1 MQSGSGVQPEVPKQ
15 QSVETP
21 GRDISSVEA
30 DSLAYEQSPERKDD
44 ILHAEK
50 KTEFQAAKE
59 AYAEP
64 PSDDGAATTNEPV
77 VSKDNITIEVEK
89 ILEDGVG
96 QFYASL
102 PDDAKPVFKKKGEEA
117 VTEIAKMVSTLKVR
131 MRRLIS
137 LISNWLKTVPGV
149 NKHFLEQEA
158 KIKADRIVELIEARK
173 QDQL

>member
-1 MQSGSGVQPEVPKQ
+1 MQNGPGVQPEVPKQ
-15 QSVETP
+15 KSVEKP
-21 GRDISSVEA
+21 GEEISSIEA
-30 DSLAYEQSPERKDD
+30 DDLAYEQSPEHLDD

-64 PSDDGAATTNEPV
+64 PSDNGAPVSHEPV
-77 VSKDNITIEVEK
+77 VSKDTITIEVEK

-96 QFYASL
+96 RFYASL
-102 PDDAKPVFKKKGEEA
+102 PDEAKPVFKKKGEEA
-117 VTEIAKMVSTLKVR
+117 ASEIAQMVTTLKVKI
-131 MRRLIS
+131 RRVMV
-137 LISNWLKTVPGV
+137 LISNWLKTIPGV

-173 QDQL
+173 RDQM